1 MKVLQLG
8 VDEAYGEINMRAKI
22 PYILSDPIAQQLAA
36 KHKGAVQ
43 RYEIF
48 EPFYK
53 PYIGQNLDRKSVAIW
68 RTGGFGDLLFIT
80 PIVEYFKRKYP
91 TCKVS
96 VATSERFRDVWRNN
110 PNIDKFRSSYSLPI
124 PLDFVKKHD
133 YVGIF
138 EGTIE
143 NFKGEDQYC
152 AIDAFAFNLGIFDM
166 PLELKRPRYY
176 LTSSEVNATKN
187 KIRSK
192 TGFNIYNRPY
202 ICFQWKS
209 SSLLRD
215 YPYEKLVA
223 AMYRL
228 QQRTGYKI
236 IILTHPNYRKLIEH
250 EISMAM
256 EHVIGGGAK
265 LDYINL
271 AGITS
276 YRESASVLAL
286 STGLVGID
294 SSLAHL
300 AAALGVPSVSIYGP
314 FKAEWRT
321 VYNQNNISL
330 QKQSE
335 CLNAPCAYHTQPGD
349 QDGLPL
355 HLCTAKNTLPQYGKD
370 KFCRVMS
377 AVTINEIEEAFMT
390 LMEVQREGKLPVDRI
405 FKCKM

>member
-1 MKVLQLG
+1 MKILQLG
-8 VDEAYGEINMRAKI
+8 IPEDFGEIHMKAKVA
-22 PYILSDPIAQQLAA
+22 YVMSDPIAQQIAN

-43 RYEIF
+43 KFEIF
-48 EPFYK
+48 EPHYK
-53 PYIGQNLDRKSVAIW
+53 PYIGQNLDKKKIAIW

-96 VATSERFRDVWRNN
+96 VATSERFRDVWQNN
-110 PNIDKFRSSYSLPI
+110 PNIDKFTSSYSLPI
-124 PLDFVKKHD
+124 ALDFVKKHD

-143 NFKGEDQYC
+143 NFKGDSQYC

-176 LTSSEVNATKN
+176 LKSVEINAAKN
-187 KIRSK
+187 KVRSK
-192 TGFNIYNRPY
+192 TGLDIYKTPY

-228 QQRTGYKI
+228 QQTTGYKI
-236 IILTHPNYRKLIEH
+236 VILTHPNYRNLIDH
-250 EISMAM
+250 EVNMAM
-256 EHVIGGGAK
+256 AHVIGGGAK
-265 LDYINL
+265 LDYVNL
-271 AGITS
+271 AGVTA
-276 YRESASVLAL
+276 YRESAAVLAL

-300 AAALGVPSVSIYGP
+300 AAALGVPSVTIYGP

-330 QKQSE
+330 QNQSV
-335 CLNAPCAYHTQPGD
+335 CPSAPCAYHTQPGD
-349 QDGLPL
+349 TDGLPRK
-355 HLCTAKNTLPQYGKD
+355 LCTADNQFPQYAKD

-377 AVTINEIEEAFMT
+377 AITVDEIEEAFMR
-390 LMEVQREGKLPVDRI
+390 LMELQRSGNLTVERE

>member
-1 MKVLQLG
+1 MKILQLA
-8 VDEAYGEINMRAKI
+8 VPEAFGDISMKEKT
-22 PYILSDPIAQQLAA
+22 PYVMSDPIAQQIAN
-36 KHKGAVQ
+36 KHRGAVQ
-43 RYEIF
+43 KFEIF
-48 EPFYK
+48 EPHYK
-53 PYIGQNLDRKSVAIW
+53 PYIGQNLDNKKVAIW

-110 PNIDKFRSSYSLPI
+110 PNIDKFTSSYSLPI
-124 PLDFVKKHD
+124 KLDFVKKHD

-143 NFKGEDQYC
+143 NFKGNSQYC

-166 PLELKRPRYY
+166 PKELKRPRYY
-176 LTSSEVNATKN
+176 LKSVEINAAKN
-187 KIRSK
+187 KVRSK
-192 TGFNIYNRPY
+192 TGFDIYKNPY

-223 AMYRL
+223 TMYRL
-228 QQRTGYKI
+228 QQLTGYKI
-236 IILTHPNYRKLIEH
+236 VILTHPNYRQLIEH
-250 EISMAM
+250 EINMAM
-256 EHVIGGGAK
+256 THVIGNNAT
-265 LDYINL
+265 LDYVNL
-271 AGITS
+271 AGVTA
-276 YRESASVLAL
+276 YRESAAVLAL

-300 AAALGVPSVSIYGP
+300 AAALGVPSVTIYGP

-330 QKQSE
+330 QNQEVCPS
-335 CLNAPCAYHTQPGD
+335 APCAYHTQPGD
-349 QDGLPL
+349 KDGLPYD
-355 HLCTAKNTLPQYGKD
+355 LCTSKGEFPQYEKD
-370 KFCRVMS
+370 KFCRVMES
-377 AVTINEIEEAFMT
+377 ISVDEITDSFMSLMALQKAEE
-390 LMEVQREGKLPVDRI
+390 LPIERE

>member
-1 MKVLQLG
+1 MKILQLG
-8 VDEAYGEINMRAKI
+8 VNEDLGEIKMRAKV
-22 PYILSDPIAQQLAA
+22 PYILSDPIAQQLARR
-36 KHKGAVQ
+36 HKGAVQ

-48 EPFYK
+48 EPHYK
-53 PYIGQNLDRKSVAIW
+53 PYIGQNLDKKSIAIW

-80 PIVEYFKRKYP
+80 PLVEYFKRKYP

-96 VATSERFRDVWRNN
+96 VATSERFRDVWKNN
-110 PNIDKFRSSYSLPI
+110 PNIDKFSSSFSLPI

-143 NFKGEDQYC
+143 NFKGEDQFC
-152 AIDAFAFNLGIFDM
+152 AIDAFAFNLGVFDM
-166 PLELKRPRYY
+166 PKELKRPRYY
-176 LTSSEVNATKN
+176 LRSSEVNSAKN
-187 KIRSK
+187 KVRSAV
-192 TGFNIYNRPY
+192 GFNIYNKPY

-236 IILTHPNYRKLIEH
+236 VILTHPNYRQLIEH
-250 EISMAM
+250 EIKMAM
-256 EHVIGGGAK
+256 DHVIGGGAT

-276 YRESASVLAL
+276 YRESAAVLAL

-300 AAALGVPSVSIYGP
+300 AAALGVPSVTIYGP

-330 QKQSE
+330 QRQSV
-335 CLNAPCAYHTQPGD
+335 CPSAPCAYHTKPGD
-349 QDGLPL
+349 QDGLPRS
-355 HLCTAKNTLPQYGKD
+355 LCTVDNQFPEYGKD
-370 KFCRVMS
+370 KFCRVMAS
-377 AVTINEIEEAFMT
+377 ITIDEIEEAFMS
-390 LMEVQREGKLPVDRI
+390 LMEVQKAGELPIERE

>member
-1 MKVLQLG
+1 MKILQLA
-8 VDEAYGEINMRAKI
+8 VPYEFGEIKMKAKVA
-22 PYILSDPIAQQLAA
+22 YIMSDPIAQQLAN
-36 KHKGAVQ
+36 KHKGSVQ
-43 RYEIF
+43 RFEIF
-48 EPFYK
+48 EPHYK
-53 PYIGQNLDRKSVAIW
+53 PYLGQNLDKKKIAIW

-110 PNIDKFRSSYSLPI
+110 PNIDTFTSSFSLPI
-124 PLDFVKKHD
+124 RLDFVKKHD

-143 NFKGEDQYC
+143 NFKGDDQYC

-166 PLELKRPRYY
+166 PKELKRPRYY
-176 LTSSEVNATKN
+176 LKNMEINAAKN
-187 KIRSK
+187 KVRSA
-192 TGFNIYNRPY
+192 TGFNILNDPY

-215 YPYEKLVA
+215 YPYDKLVA

-228 QQRTGYKI
+228 QQRTGHKI
-236 IILTHPNYRKLIEH
+236 IILTHPNYRNLIEH
-250 EISMAM
+250 EVKMAM
-256 EHVIGGGAK
+256 NHVIGGGAT

-271 AGITS
+271 AGITA
-276 YRESASVLAL
+276 YRESAAVLAL

-300 AAALGVPSVSIYGP
+300 AAALGVPSVTVYGP

-330 QKQSE
+330 QNRSS
-335 CLNAPCAYHTQPGD
+335 CPNAPCAYHTQPGD
-349 QDGLPL
+349 PDGLPYDM
-355 HLCTAKNTLPQYGKD
+355 CTSKGEFPQYGKD
-370 KFCRVMS
+370 KFCRVMAS
-377 AVTINEIEEAFMT
+377 ITVDEIEESFMK
-390 LMEVQREGKLPVDRI
+390 LMDMQKNGELPVERE